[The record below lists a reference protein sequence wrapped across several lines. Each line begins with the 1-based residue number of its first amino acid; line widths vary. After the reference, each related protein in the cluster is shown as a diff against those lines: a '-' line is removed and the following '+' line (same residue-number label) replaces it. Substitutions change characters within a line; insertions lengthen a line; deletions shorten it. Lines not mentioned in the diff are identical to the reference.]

1 MCLIH
6 LNFLQMY
13 CFRCRKQILRPTGK
27 FQHTS
32 SSTSEHYFQKHLKYI
47 HGITEES
54 KKPEIHVMGTE
65 IITNDAQPETICSQ
79 TELLKCPMRGPPVF
93 CDFVAKSASDL
104 RNHSHFKDT
113 VSSKSTVSAIKKPE
127 TVKKI
132 KDSKEKPMLKSMFW
146 SEEQASHSSNFLGDI
161 LSQQNDFFKPK
172 DRSNIVPNE
181 PKKLKVKDLS
191 YFLCNEFPTS
201 FRNTIN

>member
-1 MCLIH
+1 
-6 LNFLQMY
+6 MY
-13 CFRCRKQILRPTGK
+13 CFRCQKHILRPTGK

-32 SSTSEHYFQKHLKYI
+32 SSSSEHYFQKHLKYI

-79 TELLKCPMRGPPVF
+79 TELLKCPMRGPPIF
-93 CDFVAKSASDL
+93 CDFVAKSASEMK
-104 RNHSHFKDT
+104 NHSHFKD
-113 VSSKSTVSAIKKPE
+113 SKSAEPAIKKPE
-127 TVKKI
+127 TVKKN
-132 KDSKEKPMLKSMFW
+132 KDSKEKPMMKSIFR
-146 SEEQASHSSNFLGDI
+146 SEEPASHSSNFLGDI

-181 PKKLKVKDLS
+181 PKKSKVKMQLISQSSLD
-191 YFLCNEFPTS
+191 
-201 FRNTIN
+201 